1 MKFQIFLLLVV
12 LVLGV
17 FPQEVFAPVTS
28 MENDNGVSQTISKSI
43 DSSSLNISEFVIPI
57 IIGIILIGILIYF
70 LKIQDH
76 RPNLD
81 M

>member
-1 MKFQIFLLLVV
+1 MKFQIFLLLVIFAS
-12 LVLGV
+12 GV
-17 FPQEVFAPVTS
+17 FQQEVFAPVTP
-28 MENDNGVSQTISKSI
+28 MENDNGVNQTISKSI

-76 RPNLD
+76 SPNLD